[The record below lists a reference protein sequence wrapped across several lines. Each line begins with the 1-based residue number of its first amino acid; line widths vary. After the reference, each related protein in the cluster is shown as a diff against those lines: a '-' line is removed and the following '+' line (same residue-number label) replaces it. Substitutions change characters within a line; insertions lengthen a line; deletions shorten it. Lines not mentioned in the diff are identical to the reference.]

1 MSAQQEAFRSAH
13 EAWLLERGLLKQ
25 EAFSPRPPRGGS
37 GQSTAEE
44 STVGYQPRSPYYE
57 MYEQSQKEV
66 KQLQV
71 ANNELTAENSRLKN
85 DLRAVSHPETAI
97 SVEAA
102 EDDLW
107 ETQGKLAET
116 KSNLRGYATFSI
128 LSGVASAVFWWGAL
142 SSDSS
147 LLLAV
152 TSFFGIA
159 FVLIFLMF
167 GFLALD
173 LIIKQI
179 PAQKRVIATKQRHLD
194 RLTLK
199 ELGLS

>member
-1 MSAQQEAFRSAH
+1 M
-13 EAWLLERGLLKQ
+13 
-25 EAFSPRPPRGGS
+25 
-37 GQSTAEE
+37 
-44 STVGYQPRSPYYE
+44 GYQPRSPYYE
-57 MYEQSQKEV
+57 MYEKSQKEV
-66 KQLQV
+66 EQLQV

-142 SSDSS
+142 SSGSA

-152 TSFFGIA
+152 TSFFGIT

-167 GFLALD
+167 GFLALE
-173 LIIKQI
+173 LLIKQI

-194 RLTLK
+194 RLILK
-199 ELGLS
+199 EMGL